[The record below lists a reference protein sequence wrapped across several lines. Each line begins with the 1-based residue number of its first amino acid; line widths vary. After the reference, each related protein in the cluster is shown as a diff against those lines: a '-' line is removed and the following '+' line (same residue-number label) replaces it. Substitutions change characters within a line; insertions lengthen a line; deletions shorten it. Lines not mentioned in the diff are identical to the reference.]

1 MTPDD
6 DQKKR
11 PPRSVPPEL
20 PLYLI
25 VIALVAAFALSPPK
39 GPASPDPASA
49 PNAPALSAPISAGP
63 SPSDLAPSD
72 PRVTVTTLQGD
83 EASSALRP
91 ERGSLPRERP
101 LLREEESGSY
111 SYAPALSPSRRNPE

>member
-39 GPASPDPASA
+39 GPASPAPAAPA
-49 PNAPALSAPISAGP
+49 PNSVSLPAPISAEP
-63 SPSDLAPSD
+63 ASSDLAPSD
-72 PRVTVTTLQGD
+72 PRVTVTILQEEG
-83 EASSALRP
+83 SSALRP

-101 LLREEESGSY
+101 LLREEASGSY
-111 SYAPALSPSRRNPE
+111 SYAPALSPSRRNPK

>member
-20 PLYLI
+20 PMYLI

-39 GPASPDPASA
+39 GPAAPDPAAA
-49 PNAPALSAPISAGP
+49 PNSPALSAPISAEP

-72 PRVTVTTLQGD
+72 PRVTVTILQEEG
-83 EASSALRP
+83 SSALRP

-101 LLREEESGSY
+101 LLREEASGSY
-111 SYAPALSPSRRNPE
+111 SYAPALSPSRRNPK